1 MATFKMV
8 GTLPMHETRQKID
21 QSVVGGSVTGQ
32 VLFQNVYGGTDHK
45 VMVVVYEKYYYRA
58 NNRVSLTVVIEEKDG
73 ETFVDATSTGGGQG
87 IIFRFSWGA
96 ETSFAKIVV
105 NTLTSTGFRLV

>member
-8 GTLPMHETRQKID
+8 GHLSMSETRKKID
-21 QSVVGGSVTGQ
+21 AAVVGGSITGQ
-32 VLFQNVYGGTDHK
+32 VLFENVYGNEDHK
-45 VMVVVYEKYYYRA
+45 VMVIVYEKYYYRA
-58 NNRVSLTVVIEEKDG
+58 ANRVSLTVVIEEKDDQ
-73 ETFVDATSTGGGQG
+73 TLVDATSTGGGQG

-105 NTLTSTGFRLV
+105 NSLTSSGFYLK

>member
-8 GTLPMHETRQKID
+8 GTLPMSETRQKID
-21 QSVVGGSVTGQ
+21 NSVVGGSVTGQ
-32 VLFQNVYGGTDHK
+32 VLFQKVYAGEDHK

-58 NNRVSLTVVIEEKDG
+58 ANRVSLTVVIEEKDG
-73 ETFVDATSTGGGQG
+73 QTFVDATSTGGGQG
-87 IIFRFSWGA
+87 IVFRFSWGA

-105 NTLTSTGFRLV
+105 NTLTTAGFRLV